1 LRIMKSVMMKKSV
14 IDLKKNLEIFRQQF
28 LLIDIRMRKNLVIV
42 AVLLFLVLSTGVVVV
57 ISKAVEAGNR
67 FIDSRLADDPA
78 VTLQTKI

>member
-1 LRIMKSVMMKKSV
+1 MKSVMMKKSV
-14 IDLKKNLEIFRQQF
+14 IDLKKNFEVFRQQF
-28 LLIDIRMRKNLVIV
+28 LLIDNRMRKNLVIMAFLV
-42 AVLLFLVLSTGVVVV
+42 FLVLSTGVIVI

>member
-1 LRIMKSVMMKKSV
+1 MKSVMMKKSV
-14 IDLKKNLEIFRQQF
+14 IDLKKNFEIFRQQF

-42 AVLLFLVLSTGVVVV
+42 AVLVFLVLSTGVIVI
-57 ISKAVEAGNR
+57 ISKAVDAGSR

>member
-1 LRIMKSVMMKKSV
+1 MKSVMMKKSV
-14 IDLKKNLEIFRQQF
+14 IDLKKNLEVFRQQF

-42 AVLLFLVLSTGVVVV
+42 AVLVFLVLSTGVIVI
-57 ISKAVEAGNR
+57 ISKAVEAGGR

>member
-1 LRIMKSVMMKKSV
+1 MKSVMMKKSV

-42 AVLLFLVLSTGVVVV
+42 AVLLFLVLSTGVVVI

>member
-1 LRIMKSVMMKKSV
+1 MKSVMMKKSV
-14 IDLKKNLEIFRQQF
+14 IDLKKNLEVFRQQF

-42 AVLLFLVLSTGVVVV
+42 AVLVFLVLSTGVIVI
-57 ISKAVEAGNR
+57 ISKAVDAGSR

>member
-1 LRIMKSVMMKKSV
+1 MMKKSV

-42 AVLLFLVLSTGVVVV
+42 AVLVFLVLSTGVIVI
-57 ISKAVEAGNR
+57 ISKAVDAGSR

>member
-1 LRIMKSVMMKKSV
+1 MKSVMMKKSV

-42 AVLLFLVLSTGVVVV
+42 AVLLFLVLSTGVIVI

>member
-1 LRIMKSVMMKKSV
+1 MMKKSV
-14 IDLKKNLEIFRQQF
+14 IDLKKNLEVFRQQF

-42 AVLLFLVLSTGVVVV
+42 AVLVFLVLSTGVIVI
-57 ISKAVEAGNR
+57 ISKAVDAGSR

>member
-1 LRIMKSVMMKKSV
+1 MMKKSV

-78 VTLQTKI
+78 MTLQTKI

>member
-1 LRIMKSVMMKKSV
+1 MKSVMMKKSV

-42 AVLLFLVLSTGVVVV
+42 AVLVFLVLSTGVIVI
-57 ISKAVEAGNR
+57 ISKAVEAGSR

>member
-1 LRIMKSVMMKKSV
+1 MKSVMMKKSV

-42 AVLLFLVLSTGVVVV
+42 AVLVFLVLSTGVIVI
-57 ISKAVEAGNR
+57 ISKAVDAGSR